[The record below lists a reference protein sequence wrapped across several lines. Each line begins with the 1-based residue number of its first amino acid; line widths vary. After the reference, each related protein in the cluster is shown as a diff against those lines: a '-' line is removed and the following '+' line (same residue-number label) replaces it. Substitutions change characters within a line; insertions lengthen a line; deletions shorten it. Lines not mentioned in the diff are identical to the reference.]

1 MLFIKLAK
9 MTENTDITQKSEYTL
24 GFDGADASSYA
35 HVQNENMETEV
46 DADDIDLKSFR
57 LQKELESNIWDDE
70 GNLELKVRK
79 TLLEISDDFWEEC
92 NIRWIKPVDAILTG
106 SICNFNWSSYSDIDL
121 HLVVD
126 FSEIHPKKNF
136 VKEYFD
142 DKKNEWN
149 DNHKSLK
156 IYGYPVELYVQDIN
170 EIPKSSGIYS
180 LYKNKWLRKPE
191 SDDFSAIKLN
201 KYAIKDVSAKIMTK
215 IDDLCDAVDGETDKH
230 KLELIAKSCEKV
242 LKELK
247 HLRQIGLKD
256 SEMGSGNIC
265 YKVVR
270 RSGYMEKLWKLQD
283 KIYDKLNSIEES
295 LDFANKLKQ
304 KF

>member
-1 MLFIKLAK
+1 
-9 MTENTDITQKSEYTL
+9 MTENIDITQKSKYTF

-57 LQKELESNIWDDE
+57 LKNELESNIWDGED
-70 GNLELKVRK
+70 NLDLNVRN
-79 TLLEISDDFWEEC
+79 TLLEISDDFWETC
-92 NIRWIKPVDAILTG
+92 NIRWVKPVDAVLTG
-106 SICNFNWSSYSDIDL
+106 SICNCNWSSYSDIDL

-126 FSEIHPKKNF
+126 FSKIHPRKDF

-149 DNHKSLK
+149 DSHKSLK

-191 SDDFSAIKLN
+191 PNAFSAINLN
-201 KYAIKDVSAKIMTK
+201 KYAIKDVSSKILTN
-215 IDDLCDAVDGETDKH
+215 IDDLCDAFNGETDKH
-230 KLELIAKSCEKV
+230 KLEVIAKTSEKIQ
-242 LKELK
+242 KELK
-247 HLRQIGLKD
+247 RLRQIGLKD

>member
-1 MLFIKLAK
+1 MA
-9 MTENTDITQKSEYTL
+9 ENIDITQKTEYTL

-79 TLLEISDDFWEEC
+79 TLLEISDDFWEAC
-92 NIRWIKPVDAILTG
+92 NIRWVKPVDSVLTG

-126 FSEIHPKKNF
+126 FSKIHPRKDF

-149 DNHKSLK
+149 DSHESLK
-156 IYGYPVELYVQDIN
+156 IFGYPVELYVQDIN
-170 EIPKSSGIYS
+170 ETSKSDGIYS
-180 LYKNKWLRKPE
+180 LYKNKWIRKP
-191 SDDFSAIKLN
+191 DPDAFSAIKLN
-201 KYAIKDVSAKIMTK
+201 KYAIKDVSAKIMTR
-215 IDDLCDAVDGETDKH
+215 IDDLSDAFNGETDKH
-230 KLELIAKSCEKV
+230 KLEDIAKSCEDIQKD
-242 LKELK
+242 LK
-247 HLRQIGLKD
+247 HLRQVGLKD
-256 SEMGSGNIC
+256 SEMSTGNIC

-283 KIYDKLNSIEES
+283 KIYDKINSIEES
-295 LDFANKLKQ
+295 MDFANKLKQ

>member
-1 MLFIKLAK
+1 MV
-9 MTENTDITQKSEYTL
+9 ENIDITQKSEYTL

-46 DADDIDLKSFR
+46 DADDIDLTSFR
-57 LQKELESNIWDDE
+57 LKNELESNIWDGED
-70 GNLELKVRK
+70 NLDLNVRN
-79 TLLEISDDFWEEC
+79 TLLEISDDFWETC
-92 NIRWIKPVDAILTG
+92 NIRWVKPVDAVLTG

-126 FSEIHPKKNF
+126 FSKIHPRKDF

-149 DNHKSLK
+149 DSHKSLK

-191 SDDFSAIKLN
+191 PNVFSAIKLN

-215 IDDLCDAVDGETDKH
+215 IDDLCDAFDGETDKH
-230 KLELIAKSCEKV
+230 KLELIVKSCEKIQ
-242 LKELK
+242 KELK
-247 HLRQIGLKD
+247 RLRQIGLKD

>member
-1 MLFIKLAK
+1 MV
-9 MTENTDITQKSEYTL
+9 ENIDITQKSEYTL

-57 LQKELESNIWDDE
+57 LKNELESNIWDGED
-70 GNLELKVRK
+70 NLDLNVRN
-79 TLLEISDDFWEEC
+79 TLLEISDDFWETC
-92 NIRWIKPVDAILTG
+92 NIRWVKPVDAVLTG

-126 FSEIHPKKNF
+126 FSKIHPRKDF

-149 DNHKSLK
+149 DSHKSLK

-191 SDDFSAIKLN
+191 PNAFSAIKLN

-215 IDDLCDAVDGETDKH
+215 IDDLCDSFDGEKDKH
-230 KLELIAKSCEKV
+230 KLELIAKSCEKIQ
-242 LKELK
+242 KELK
-247 HLRQIGLKD
+247 RLRQIGLKD

>member
-1 MLFIKLAK
+1 MV
-9 MTENTDITQKSEYTL
+9 ENIDITQKSEYTL

-57 LQKELESNIWDDE
+57 LKNELESNIWDNED
-70 GNLELKVRK
+70 NLNLKVRN

-126 FSEIHPKKNF
+126 FSKIHPRKDF
-136 VKEYFD
+136 VREYFD

-149 DNHKSLK
+149 DSHKSLK

-191 SDDFSAIKLN
+191 SNAFSAIKLN

-215 IDDLCDAVDGETDKH
+215 IDDLCDAFDGETDKH
-230 KLELIAKSCEKV
+230 KLELIAKSCENIQ
-242 LKELK
+242 KELK
-247 HLRQIGLKD
+247 RLRQIGLKD

-295 LDFANKLKQ
+295 LNFANKLKQ

>member
-57 LQKELESNIWDDE
+57 LKNELESNIWDGED
-70 GNLELKVRK
+70 NLDLKVRN
-79 TLLEISDDFWEEC
+79 TLLEISDDFWETC
-92 NIRWIKPVDAILTG
+92 NIRWVKPVDAVLTG

-126 FSEIHPKKNF
+126 FSKIHPRKDF

-149 DNHKSLK
+149 DSHKSLK

-170 EIPKSSGIYS
+170 EFPKSSGIYS

-191 SDDFSAIKLN
+191 PNAFSAIKLN

-215 IDDLCDAVDGETDKH
+215 IDDLCDAFNGETDKH
-230 KLELIAKSCEKV
+230 KLELIAKSCEDIQ
-242 LKELK
+242 KELK
-247 HLRQIGLKD
+247 RLRQTGLKD

-270 RSGYMEKLWKLQD
+270 RSGYMEKLWRLQD